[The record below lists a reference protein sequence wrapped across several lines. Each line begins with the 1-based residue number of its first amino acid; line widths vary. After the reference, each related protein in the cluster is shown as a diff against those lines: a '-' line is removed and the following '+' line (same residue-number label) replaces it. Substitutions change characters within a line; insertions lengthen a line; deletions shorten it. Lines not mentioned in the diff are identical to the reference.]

1 MSTPSRE
8 DILNKIQHYL
18 QWAKDWGGING
29 DLLSAAVAEKR
40 AEALIELLES
50 HDCGSIGGF
59 DPEDPKCGK
68 HSGLETRFK
77 WLKKKQT
84 S

>member
-1 MSTPSRE
+1 MSAPSRKE
-8 DILNKIQHYL
+8 ILDSIQHKL
-18 QWAKDWGGING
+18 KWAKDWGSIHG
-29 DLLSAAVAEKR
+29 DLLSAGLREKE
-40 AEALIELLES
+40 AEAMIELLES

-68 HSGLETRFK
+68 HADIYSRYE
-77 WLKKKQT
+77 WLKRKYQ